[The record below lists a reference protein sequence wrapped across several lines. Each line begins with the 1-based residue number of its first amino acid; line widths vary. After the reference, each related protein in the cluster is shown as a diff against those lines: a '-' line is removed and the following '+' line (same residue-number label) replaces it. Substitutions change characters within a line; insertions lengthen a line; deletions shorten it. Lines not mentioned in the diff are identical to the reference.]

1 MRPTTTRLAVLASA
15 LALSGCMSSAPQ
27 VSRGDTN
34 GGSVVEVRR
43 EIGELIFSD
52 EVLCLSASVYSA
64 HTMLVLLGP
73 DRVKTKPHTVW
84 GFHGAENATTG
95 QWAERGTR
103 ELAATYPPRLARWF
117 WDNAAHLHGNEFA
130 RVSGAWMIANNFAG
144 EC

>member
-1 MRPTTTRLAVLASA
+1 
-15 LALSGCMSSAPQ
+15 MSSAPQ
-27 VSRGDTN
+27 VLRGDTN

-52 EVLCLSASVYSA
+52 EVLCLSAGVYSA

-84 GFHGAENATTG
+84 GFHGAENAATG

-103 ELAATYPPRLARWF
+103 ELAATYPDRLAAWF
-117 WDNAAHLHGNEFA
+117 WAGPAYLHGENFA